1 MSLKKILNNFLEYR
15 NIALFNF
22 TILVFVSFF
31 GTSEPFVYERSAF
44 GSTNPVNQ
52 VVYTFLFLS
61 SFLLVILKR
70 DDVFSFIQK
79 EKYLTIFILYAV
91 LSAIWADYPAISFRR
106 SFQLY
111 TVFQVVLTS
120 LILIDFHKQLKIIK
134 IIITLYTI
142 VSAVSIM
149 VVPEAIDPAFGSP
162 RGLTGQK
169 NAFSQMF
176 VLIFLLNL
184 ILNQFS
190 KDNFNKLVTMGG
202 LIISAFFIII
212 SLSTTGLMTLL
223 YILALM
229 GIFKV
234 DTLFKYIRIGRTFS
248 LFLLFILF
256 SFAILFSLN
265 SDFLEIVIS
274 QYFGKDLTFT
284 GRADKWIIM
293 LDQISRHFWFGCGY
307 DSFWDVPGNLIA
319 FYEIGNTA
327 HNGFLEIFNELGFVG
342 FMLMIFVFT
351 AHFFRAIKSNRIF
364 NMIALIAIILLNLT
378 ESALFRGRGALS
390 FVLIWILLFNSL
402 EYFRFQRRKNF
413 SSLFNF
419 RESAFINTVS
429 EV

>member
-1 MSLKKILNNFLEYR
+1 MRLTSILNKLLAYK

-31 GTSEPFVYERSAF
+31 GTSMPFQYQRSDF

-52 VVYTFLFLS
+52 VVYSSLFLS
-61 SFLLVILKR
+61 SLILVIVKKES
-70 DDVFSFIQK
+70 VFDFIRK
-79 EKYLTIFILYAV
+79 EKFLTIFILYAV
-91 LSAIWADYPAISFRR
+91 ISAIWADYPAISFRR

-120 LILIDFHKQLKIIK
+120 LILIDFYKQLKMIK
-134 IIITLYTI
+134 VIITLYTI

-169 NAFSQMF
+169 NAFAQIF
-176 VLIFLLNL
+176 VLIFLLYL

-190 KDNFNKLVTMGG
+190 KDNLNKIITLGG
-202 LIISAFFIII
+202 IIISAFFVVI
-212 SLSTTGLMTLL
+212 SLSTTGLMSVL

-234 DTLFKYIRIGRTFS
+234 DTIFKDLRIGRAFS
-248 LFLLFILF
+248 LFLLTILI
-256 SFAILFSLN
+256 SFAVLFSLN
-265 SDFLEIVIS
+265 SDFLEIVVS

-284 GRADKWIIM
+284 GRTEKWEM
-293 LDQISRHFWFGCGY
+293 MMYQISRHFWFGCGY

-327 HNGFLEIFNELGFVG
+327 HNGFIEIFNELGFVG
-342 FMLMIFVFT
+342 FLIMISAFI
-351 AHFFRAIKSNRIF
+351 AHFYRAIKADRIF
-364 NMIALIAIILLNLT
+364 NITALIAILLLNLT

-402 EYFRFQRRKNF
+402 EYFRHKRIEKLSLIPFKDEQFKRK
-413 SSLFNF
+413 
-419 RESAFINTVS
+419 TV

>member
-1 MSLKKILNNFLEYR
+1 MSLKRILNNVLEYN
-15 NIALFNF
+15 NIALINF

-52 VVYTFLFLS
+52 IVYTFLFLS
-61 SFLLVILKR
+61 SFLLVIIKR

-120 LILIDFHKQLKIIK
+120 LILIDFYKQLKVIK

-142 VSAVSIM
+142 VSAISIL

-169 NAFSQMF
+169 NSFAQMF
-176 VLIFLLNL
+176 VLIFLLYL

-190 KDNFNKLVTMGG
+190 KDNFNKIITLGG
-202 LIISAFFIII
+202 IIISAFFVII
-212 SLSTTGLMTLL
+212 SLSTTGLMALL
-223 YILALM
+223 YIFALM
-229 GIFKV
+229 GIFKI
-234 DTLFKYIRIGRTFS
+234 DTLFKDLRIGRTFS
-248 LFLLFILF
+248 LFLLFILL

-265 SDFLEIVIS
+265 SDFLEIVVS

-284 GRADKWIIM
+284 GRTEKWIM
-293 LDQISRHFWFGCGY
+293 MMDQISRHFWFGCGY
-307 DSFWDVPGNLIA
+307 DSFWDVPGNLNA
-319 FYEIGNTA
+319 FFEIGNSA
-327 HNGFLEIFNELGFVG
+327 HNGFVEIFNELGFVG
-342 FMLMIFVFT
+342 FSLMFLVIIN
-351 AHFFRAIKSNRIF
+351 HFIKAFKSKRIF
-364 NMIALIAIILLNLT
+364 NVVALTAILLLNLT
-378 ESALFRGRGALS
+378 ESTLFRGRGALS

-402 EYFRFQRRKNF
+402 EYFRFQQMKNF
-413 SSLFNF
+413 STVFNYKK
-419 RESAFINTVS
+419 SIMTNKLT